1 MTLEGARIA
10 TGRCWVARLVKRRP
24 APDMKPRAAPRKTLR
39 LRSFF
44 MTETLSPDRAAILQ
58 ALDRI
63 RDPKSG
69 AGLSAA
75 GLVQGL
81 VVAPGRAGFMMEVPR
96 ADVGLYEP
104 IRDQAEALLRALPGI
119 ERAQVV
125 LTASSSGAAARQDEP
140 PLAEGA
146 VRVRRGAQLSPAAQ
160 AQVQPPAARPAGAAG
175 PLNPAHVGQIV
186 AVASGKGGVGK
197 STVAVNLACA
207 LAMLGRRVGLLDAD
221 VYGPSIPRMT
231 GADAEPVMTPEKKL
245 KPIEAWGL
253 KVMSIGFLVDE
264 AAPMIWRGPMASSAL
279 NQMLNDVAWG
289 SEAYPLDILIIDM
302 PPGTGDIQL
311 TLAQRVALA
320 GAVVVS
326 TPQEVALIDV
336 RRGVSMFEKTHVP
349 ILGVVENMAY
359 FPDPTTGAPIPIFGH
374 GGARATAEAIGA
386 PFLGEIPID
395 VALRQACDEGRPF
408 VLEAGDSL
416 AGKAFLS
423 IAEAVLDGLQKG
435 ADIKPAPRIVIED

>member
-1 MTLEGARIA
+1 MSE
-10 TGRCWVARLVKRRP
+10 P
-24 APDMKPRAAPRKTLR
+24 
-39 LRSFF
+39 
-44 MTETLSPDRAAILQ
+44 LSPDRAAVLA
-58 ALDRI
+58 ALDHI

-69 AGLSAA
+69 QGLARA
-75 GLVQGL
+75 GLVQAL
-81 VVAPGRAGFMMEVPR
+81 VVAPGRAGFMLEVSR

-104 IRDQAEALLRALPGI
+104 VRDEAEAALRALPGI

-125 LTASSSGAAARQDEP
+125 LTAASGGAKSAGADEP
-140 PLAEGA
+140 PLAPGA

-160 AQVQPPAARPAGAAG
+160 AQVQPPQGRAAGAPG

-231 GADAEPVMTPEKKL
+231 GADAEPQMTADKKL
-245 KPIEAWGL
+245 KPIESWGL
-253 KVMSIGFLVDE
+253 KIMSIGFLVDE

-289 SEAYPLDILIIDM
+289 SADEPLDILIIDM

-349 ILGVVENMAY
+349 ILGVIENMAY
-359 FPDPTTGAPIPIFGH
+359 FPDPTTGVAIPIFGH
-374 GGARATAEAIGA
+374 GGARSTAESIGA

-395 VALRQACDEGRPF
+395 VALRQACDAGRPF
-408 VLEAGDSL
+408 VLEGGDSP

-423 IAEAVLDGLQKG
+423 IAEGVLDALQKG
-435 ADIKPAPRIVIED
+435 ADVKPAPKIVIED